1 MMLAC
6 EPPQDWA
13 WTAHSS
19 GGGGIQDGIVLSK
32 AHCQKSLRKPSL
44 ASALRN
50 IWDYSVSQSFG
61 ILP

>member
-6 EPPQDWA
+6 EAPQDWA
-13 WTAHSS
+13 RAACSS
-19 GGGGIQDGIVLSK
+19 GGGWNMMAL
-32 AHCQKSLRKPSL
+32 HCQKSLSKPPL
-44 ASALRN
+44 AGALRN